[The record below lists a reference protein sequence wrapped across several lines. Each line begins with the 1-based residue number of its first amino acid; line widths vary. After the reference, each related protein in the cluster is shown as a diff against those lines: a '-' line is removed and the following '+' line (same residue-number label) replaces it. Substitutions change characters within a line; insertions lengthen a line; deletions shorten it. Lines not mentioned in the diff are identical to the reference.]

1 MTLSGATEGLIG
13 ETTVVNVT
21 FRNAGT
27 AVGYGPFVELTL
39 PSTGADGAGDAVD
52 DGISFVSA
60 TYLGF
65 PIPSSLVIV
74 GTFPPSGSL
83 EHPVLRTPT
92 GTPVLVTGNPGDEFV
107 VLRLPF
113 SSTPTQPPVAMD
125 VTLRVSELADVGVPL
140 VGSARGGFQYGAD
153 PLDNPTVDPPIVGTQ
168 VSGRV
173 TPTAWRMTKTYLGPE
188 NETATGPS
196 FPHQYRIDVDVANGQ
211 VVTDLDLTDR
221 LPIELQF
228 VGGVTTL
235 VNGAPAATTAVET
248 PSTTQP
254 GGVLTAPV
262 RHRHRRSG

>member
-1 MTLSGATEGLIG
+1 MVALVVAALASPRAQSAPVPVVTLSGATEGLIG

-83 EHPVLRTPT
+83 EHPVLRLPN

-140 VGSARGGFQYGAD
+140 VGSARGGFHTGRSARQPLGRSAD
-153 PLDNPTVDPPIVGTQ
+153 CRHAGERQCHPDGLAHDQDLSRTRGRDRDRPEFPPAVPHRRRSRDRADHLQ
-168 VSGRV
+168 S
-173 TPTAWRMTKTYLGPE
+173 LGI
-188 NETATGPS
+188 S
-196 FPHQYRIDVDVANGQ
+196 
-211 VVTDLDLTDR
+211 DL
-221 LPIELQF
+221 LPNNLQF
-228 VGGVTTL
+228 VVG
-235 VNGAPAATTAVET
+235 
-248 PSTTQP
+248 
-254 GGVLTAPV
+254 LT
-262 RHRHRRSG
+262 RR